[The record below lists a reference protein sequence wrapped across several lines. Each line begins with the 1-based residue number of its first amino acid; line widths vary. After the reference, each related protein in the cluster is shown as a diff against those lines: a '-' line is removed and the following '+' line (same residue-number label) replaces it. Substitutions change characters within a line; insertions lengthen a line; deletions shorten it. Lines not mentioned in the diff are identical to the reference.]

1 MANAVNILYPVATEK
16 SINLISK
23 KNTLTFIVENKSSKS
38 DIKKEI
44 EEVYQIKVDKI
55 NVVHTFQGKKK
66 AFVKLTK
73 ESNAMDVA
81 SKLKII

>member
-1 MANAVNILYPVATEK
+1 MAFVLYPVSTEK

-23 KNTLTFIVENKSSKS
+23 KNTLTFIVEKNASKEQ
-38 DIKKEI
+38 IRKEI
-44 EEVYQIKVDKI
+44 AALYDAKVEKV

-73 ESNAMDVA
+73 ESNAMDIA

>member
-1 MANAVNILYPVATEK
+1 MVNVLYPISTEK

-23 KNTLTFIVENKSSKS
+23 KNTLTFIVDKKARKI

-44 EEVYQIKVDKI
+44 EEYYAVKVSGV

-66 AFVKLTK
+66 AYVRLAK
-73 ESNAMDVA
+73 ESSAMDVA